1 MSGDGY
7 AHTNG
12 VSGSVPEPPFRDVP
26 FEESEWAGLH
36 AILRQVNQPKAELLR
51 PQYETAR
58 QAYRLYIEARAEA
71 IEAYAVQ
78 RAEDEAYNQQIL
90 ALRRE
95 TTAQIQAIRERW
107 RTRLD
112 ALREQ
117 LESARVEAYQRAGE
131 AGINLRG
138 GALLGIGL
146 DDADANSFPLQ
157 EPFPPGAPQVQPS
170 ASPAATAVSQP
181 NASTALPAR
190 VDAPEAFATPY
201 DPPPPPIEPYSAEEA
216 AHEARLPTAP
226 PRVAFG
232 WLHWLAPAVVG
243 LLLGQLV
250 LTAFG
255 LGWNDWQQP
264 LFWVALAAGALS
276 MLAWYRALWNAARAL
291 SEMYYLFNW
300 SAGQARR
307 IAWLAGGAVLLVLL
321 LPMALLLSALYLAPS
336 LWNTPAV
343 MLNLLALA
351 LMLPLAGL
359 ALVGGYFHGR
369 QEVVSNAVQAG
380 VKAAK
385 RASDREER
393 IRYEQERKVRTTPAP
408 SPTPSTQGTTSAA
421 GAPTNTANDPS
432 PMPVPSVDPQER
444 QRAAYV
450 AISNLRGAYANYQ
463 NAKEAMQE
471 ELAPF
476 QQELLQL
483 QLRPIYPDLPPHAET
498 RLRTL
503 YTQWRQAYTAF
514 LDYVAEAAR
523 DCKDGEQIAQRIAAF
538 KEAILR

>member
-1 MSGDGY
+1 MFNNDSVHY
-7 AHTNG
+7 NG
-12 VSGSVPEPPFRDVP
+12 VSGSVPEPLFQDVP
-26 FEESEWAGLH
+26 FEESEWAGIH
-36 AILRQVNQPKAELLR
+36 AILRQVNHPKAELLR

-58 QAYRLYIEARAEA
+58 QAYKLYFQARAEA
-71 IEAYAVQ
+71 LEAYAVQ
-78 RAEDEAYNQQIL
+78 RAEDEAYNQQIY

-107 RTRLD
+107 RPRLD

-117 LESARVEAYQRAGE
+117 LERARVEAYQRAGE

-138 GALLGIGL
+138 GALLGAES
-146 DDADANSFPLQ
+146 DDAESNAP
-157 EPFPPGAPQVQPS
+157 APQELSPS
-170 ASPAATAVSQP
+170 RTPEWQ
-181 NASTALPAR
+181 STALQASTTLPAR
-190 VDAPEAFATPY
+190 MDAPEACAAPY
-201 DPPPPPIEPYSAEEA
+201 AYEPPPPSIEPYSAEEA

-232 WLHWLAPAVVG
+232 WMNWLAPAAVG

-264 LFWVALAAGALS
+264 LFWVASLAGALS
-276 MLAWYRALWNAARAL
+276 MLVWYRALWNAARAL

-307 IAWLAGGAVLLVLL
+307 IAWLMGGGVLLVLL

-393 IRYEQERKVRTTPAP
+393 ARYEQERKARTTHVP
-408 SPTPSTQGTTSAA
+408 SAQGIATPQEASINGENTPSSAPTPVVR
-421 GAPTNTANDPS
+421 D
-432 PMPVPSVDPQER
+432 DPQER
-444 QRAAYV
+444 QRAANV
-450 AISNLRGAYANYQ
+450 AISNLRGTYTNYQ

-471 ELAPF
+471 ELVPF